1 MRIDVLWMSYVCNM
15 VYASDVFWFGGS
27 GVHSEFVKE
36 ESSGLEEV
44 NIDSDGLDEEAYI
57 QENSEEIT
65 EWVGEQVEHLV
76 GSVRDEY
83 GCITS
88 ANYIWCDVQKKCLL
102 QSVGCVQVRTTMDMD
117 IDGSVVGTS
126 DLDDFLSGEFDEDG
140 CSLSEGYVWCE
151 KRNECIRFWELE
163 RWWGDECIVEST
175 SFEGVS
181 GSTSSSGDVSSSS
194 TDDANE
200 LLGGEYDVDG
210 CLSSDGY
217 SWCEKR
223 NECVRS
229 WELEGE
235 WDDECIVESSSHKDV
250 FSWWRFLIGSM
261 IVSMIVLLCLIMV
274 RRKRLRLGNR
284 VVLVQMISDNSCS
297 VSNENNCV
305 FQDIVGVKETKNKY
319 TPRGFDF
326 TNFV

>member
-1 MRIDVLWMSYVCNM
+1 
-15 VYASDVFWFGGS
+15 
-27 GVHSEFVKE
+27 
-36 ESSGLEEV
+36 
-44 NIDSDGLDEEAYI
+44 
-57 QENSEEIT
+57 
-65 EWVGEQVEHLV
+65 VEHLV
-76 GSVRDEY
+76 GSARDEY

-102 QSVGCVQVRTTMDMD
+102 QSVECVQARTTIE
-117 IDGSVVGTS
+117 IDGSEVGKS
-126 DLDDFLSGEFDEDG
+126 DLDDLLGGEFDEDG
-140 CSLSEGYVWCE
+140 CSLSAGYFWCE
-151 KRNECIRFWELE
+151 KRYECVRFWELE
-163 RWWGDECIVEST
+163 RGWDDECIVEST

-181 GSTSSSGDVSSSS
+181 GSTSSSDDVSSSS

-200 LLGGEYDVDG
+200 LLGGEYDFDG

-235 WDDECIVESSSHKDV
+235 WDAECRVESASHKDA
-250 FSWWRFLIGSM
+250 FNWFRFFIGSM

-274 RRKRLRLGNR
+274 RRKRLRLGR
-284 VVLVQMISDNSCS
+284 RAVLVQMISGNSCS
-297 VSNENNCV
+297 LSSENSCV
-305 FQDIVGVKETKNKY
+305 FQDTVGIKETKNKY
-319 TPRGFDF
+319 TPRGCGF